1 MAVNI
6 KSIEEEYSFLIGK
19 WKGKGK
25 LQDQPISV
33 EMEVTVFGSN
43 VLRVFLI
50 QNSDNEV
57 IHREE
62 GFFLYDRINDTV
74 KLLLVNSEGTVEI
87 NDASLHKRKNKCSIK
102 TNYISGVNLPS
113 NIEIYKALTVEE
125 NELHMTIKLGKIKKD
140 YMEVIM
146 KRVE

>member
-6 KSIEEEYSFLIGK
+6 KSIEDEYSFLIGK

-25 LQDQPISV
+25 VEDLPISV

-43 VLRVFLI
+43 VLRVFLN
-50 QNSDNEV
+50 QNSGDEV

-62 GFFLYDRINDTV
+62 GFFLYDRINETV

-102 TNYISGVNLPS
+102 TNYISGVNLPN
-113 NIEIYKALTVEE
+113 NIDIYKEIIVEE

-140 YMEVIM
+140 YTHVIM